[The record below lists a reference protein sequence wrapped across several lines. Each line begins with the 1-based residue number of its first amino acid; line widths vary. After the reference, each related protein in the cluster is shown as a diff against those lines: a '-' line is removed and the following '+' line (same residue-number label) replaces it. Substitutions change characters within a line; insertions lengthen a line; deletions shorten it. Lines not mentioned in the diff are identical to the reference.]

1 MDKDVFDGK
10 RWNFSD
16 HDSAEGVGDAGVD
29 ADEGE
34 AGIERVVF
42 VELDFKALVSLLG
55 GAVWKGEGK
64 YLRELLEA
72 PFVVFAWMVAGEVC
86 GCDICDCFGVDAY
99 YLCEN

>member
-1 MDKDVFDGK
+1 MDKDVFDGQG
-10 RWNFSD
+10 RDFSD

-29 ADEGE
+29 TDEGK

-42 VELDFKALVSLLG
+42 VEFDFKVLMDLLG
-55 GAVWKGEGK
+55 GAMWKGEGK
-64 YLRELLEA
+64 YLRELLKA
-72 PFVVFAWMVAGEVC
+72 PLVVFARMVAGEVG